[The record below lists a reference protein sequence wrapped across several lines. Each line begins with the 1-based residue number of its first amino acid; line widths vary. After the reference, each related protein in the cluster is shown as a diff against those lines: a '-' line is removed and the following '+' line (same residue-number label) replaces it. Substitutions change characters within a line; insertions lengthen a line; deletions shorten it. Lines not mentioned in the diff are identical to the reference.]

1 MSLRTILCIGA
12 PPADNPLEW
21 INRSIDQEEDVQ
33 GHTELR
39 EAISALEAR
48 RVELEALIAKDLE
61 RRLFSASEE
70 IAQIVTNPIPPP
82 ADDDE
87 FRTGST
93 RCGSHF
99 TMTWFAVSTS

>member
-1 MSLRTILCIGA
+1 MI
-12 PPADNPLEW
+12 
-21 INRSIDQEEDVQ
+21 RSIDQEEDVP

-48 RVELEALIAKDLE
+48 RAELEALIAKDLE

-70 IAQIVTNPIPPP
+70 IAQIITNPILSD
-82 ADDDE
+82 ADE
-87 FRTGST
+87 FRTPPT

-99 TMTWFAVSTS
+99 TLTWFAAAAS